1 MDIPFIDLDAQEK
14 VIGKKLEGAVETV
27 LQHKKF
33 INGPEVSVFE
43 ESLAKFANVNNA
55 ITCGSGTD
63 ALLLPLMA
71 IGVGEGDA
79 VFVPS
84 FTFVATAEVVSLLK
98 ATPFFVDVDMKTF
111 NIDPEIFIE
120 LNESIQ
126 SEVLQLLSID
136 SLIKIIKR
144 LESDN
149 AIKIL
154 ENLSKEVKEKVLE
167 KLPPKD
173 KFLLQEGLSYP
184 EDSAARIMQREF
196 TAVPSN
202 WTVGQT
208 IDYLR
213 ENKDLPE
220 EFLEIFIVDNEF
232 KPIGTVPSSRVLR
245 TSRDLKMNS
254 IMREMPV
261 LISVNMDKEEVGLTF
276 ENYNLVSAGVV
287 NKENKLVGMITAD
300 DVVTVVQE
308 EAEEDALRLAGVGD
322 EEITDSVMLKTKRR
336 FNWLLLNLFTAL
348 LATWVISFFGA
359 SIEQMVAL
367 AFLMPIV
374 ASMGG
379 NAGMQTL
386 AVTIRAIATK
396 ELSKSNFNRVVGKE
410 FLIGILNGIIFAII
424 TAIIVQL
431 WFKELN
437 LSILIGI
444 SMVLNMIVAGLFG
457 ILVPVS
463 LKKLNIDP
471 ALASSVFVT
480 TITDVIGFLSFLGLG
495 SFYFLN

>member
-1 MDIPFIDLDAQEK
+1 MALPKSAETKKLNLDFNKEFIDTFTQNIE
-14 VIGKKLEGAVETV
+14 EGNVA
-27 LQHKKF
+27 F
-33 INGPEVSVFE
+33 INQKLKDLHEADVANLIENLSSDTRTKLIE
-43 ESLAKFANVNNA
+43 IESFNV
-55 ITCGSGTD
+55 
-63 ALLLPLMA
+63 
-71 IGVGEGDA
+71 
-79 VFVPS
+79 
-84 FTFVATAEVVSLLK
+84 
-98 ATPFFVDVDMKTF
+98 
-111 NIDPEIFIE
+111 DPEIFIE

-126 SEVLQLLSID
+126 SEVLQLLSIE

-154 ENLSKEVKEKVLE
+154 ENLSKEIKEKVLE

-196 TAVPSN
+196 TAVPNN

-213 ENKDLPE
+213 EEKDLPE
-220 EFLEIFIVDNEF
+220 EFLEIFIVDNDF

-245 TSRDLKMNS
+245 TARDLTMNS
-254 IMREMPV
+254 IMTEMPV

-424 TAIIVQL
+424 TAVIVQF
-431 WFKELN
+431 WFKEIN
-437 LSILIGI
+437 LSLLIGI
-444 SMVLNMIVAGLFG
+444 SMILNMIVAGLFG

-463 LKKLNIDP
+463 LKKFNIDP

>member
-1 MDIPFIDLDAQEK
+1 MSLVKSIGGKNVNFDFNKEFLSIFSDKIKSSDI
-14 VIGKKLEGAVETV
+14 
-27 LQHKKF
+27 KF
-33 INGPEVSVFE
+33 INQTLADLHPSDVANLIENLSSETRAKLIEIE
-43 ESLAKFANVNNA
+43 EF
-55 ITCGSGTD
+55 D
-63 ALLLPLMA
+63 
-71 IGVGEGDA
+71 
-79 VFVPS
+79 
-84 FTFVATAEVVSLLK
+84 
-98 ATPFFVDVDMKTF
+98 
-111 NIDPEIFIE
+111 IDPEIFVEI
-120 LNESIQ
+120 NESIQ
-126 SEVLQLLSID
+126 TEILQLLSSD
-136 SLIKIIKR
+136 SIAKIIKR

-149 AIKIL
+149 AISIL
-154 ENLSKEVKEKVLE
+154 ENLNQEKKYSVLD

-173 KFLLQEGLSYP
+173 RFLLEEGLSYP

-196 TAVPSN
+196 TAVPSD
-202 WTVGQT
+202 WSVGQT

-213 ENKDLPE
+213 ESKDLPQ
-220 EFLEIFIVDNEF
+220 EFLEIFIVDNDF
-232 KPIGTVPSSRVLR
+232 KPIGIVPSSRVLR
-245 TSRDLKMNS
+245 TPREKKMNS

-261 LISVNMDKEEVGLTF
+261 LISVNMDKEEVGHTF

-287 NKENKLVGMITAD
+287 NKNNKLVGMITAD

-308 EAEEDALRLAGVGD
+308 EAEEDVLRLAGVGD
-322 EEITDSVMLKTKRR
+322 EEITDSVFVKTKRR

-348 LATWVISFFGA
+348 LATWVISLFGA

-396 ELSKSNFNRVVGKE
+396 ELSSGNFNKIVGKE

-424 TAIIVQL
+424 TAIIVQF
-431 WFKELN
+431 WFQELK
-437 LSILIGI
+437 LSLLIGI

-463 LKKLNIDP
+463 LKKANIDP

-480 TITDVIGFLSFLGLG
+480 TITDVIGFLSFLGIG
-495 SFYFLN
+495 SYFFLN

>member
-1 MDIPFIDLDAQEK
+1 MALPKSREAKKVNLDFNKE
-14 VIGKKLEGAVETV
+14 
-27 LQHKKF
+27 F
-33 INGPEVSVFE
+33 INTFTQNIENRNVEFINQTLKDLHEADVANLIENLNPDIRNKLIEI
-43 ESLAKFANVNNA
+43 ES
-55 ITCGSGTD
+55 
-63 ALLLPLMA
+63 
-71 IGVGEGDA
+71 
-79 VFVPS
+79 
-84 FTFVATAEVVSLLK
+84 
-98 ATPFFVDVDMKTF
+98 F

-126 SEVLQLLSID
+126 SEVLQLLSIE

-213 ENKDLPE
+213 EDKDLPE
-220 EFLEIFIVDNEF
+220 EFLEIFIVDNDF

>member
-1 MDIPFIDLDAQEK
+1 MALLKSTGNKKVNLDFNKEFISTFSNNIENRNVDFINQTLNDLHAADIANLIENLN
-14 VIGKKLEGAVETV
+14 VETRTK
-27 LQHKKF
+27 L
-33 INGPEVSVFE
+33 IEI
-43 ESLAKFANVNNA
+43 ES
-55 ITCGSGTD
+55 
-63 ALLLPLMA
+63 
-71 IGVGEGDA
+71 
-79 VFVPS
+79 
-84 FTFVATAEVVSLLK
+84 
-98 ATPFFVDVDMKTF
+98 F

-120 LNESIQ
+120 LNESVQ
-126 SEVLQLLSID
+126 SEVLQQLSID
-136 SLIKIIKR
+136 SLTKIIRR

-154 ENLSKEVKEKVLE
+154 ENISKDTKEKVLE

-213 ENKDLPE
+213 EDKDLPD
-220 EFLEIFIVDNEF
+220 EFLEIFIVDNDF

-245 TSRDLKMNS
+245 TPRDSKMNS
-254 IMREMPV
+254 IMAEMPV
-261 LISVNMDKEEVGLTF
+261 LISVNMDKEEVGHAF

-308 EAEEDALRLAGVGD
+308 EAEEDVLRLAGVGD
-322 EEITDSVMLKTKRR
+322 EEITDSVLLKTKRR

-386 AVTIRAIATK
+386 AVTIRAIATQ

-410 FLIGILNGIIFAII
+410 FVIGILNGIIFAII
-424 TAIIVQL
+424 TAIIVQF
-431 WFKELN
+431 WFKDIN
-437 LSILIGI
+437 LSLLIGI
-444 SMVLNMIVAGLFG
+444 SMILNMIVAGLFG

-495 SFYFLN
+495 SYYFLN